1 MRWEYLPWELW
12 LIGVFV
18 GVVAGAAEENIAAV
32 SESLAGHQVP
42 HVVRRAEAG
51 GVDVGV
57 ELDVLHDALLL
68 SCLLEVVEDVF
79 CWSNWL
85 GRFPDLPGE
94 AKGVHVAV
102 GPDPGV
108 LEEVPGAAEVGAPLQ
123 DDILGP
129 FAVFL
134 EVVGR
139 VEPADAGPNDDA
151 VCVLLV
157 RHIQPRVHKL
167 QFKRLHSGVKLF
179 IESKAPCMSCEI
191 FTPEGRGGEKGGR
204 ECKFP
209 NKAHKI
215 FHPRNTFSP
224 AQGDEVC
231 QVAPG

>member
-94 AKGVHVAV
+94 AKGEHVAV
-102 GPDPGV
+102 RADAWV
-108 LEEVPGAAEVGAPLQ
+108 LEEVPSSTKVASSLQ
-123 DDILGP
+123 DL
-129 FAVFL
+129 
-134 EVVGR
+134 VVC
-139 VEPADAGPNDDA
+139 PA
-151 VCVLLV
+151 
-157 RHIQPRVHKL
+157 
-167 QFKRLHSGVKLF
+167 
-179 IESKAPCMSCEI
+179 
-191 FTPEGRGGEKGGR
+191 FT
-204 ECKFP
+204 
-209 NKAHKI
+209 KI
-215 FHPRNTFSP
+215 IN
-224 AQGDEVC
+224 EMLII
-231 QVAPG
+231 